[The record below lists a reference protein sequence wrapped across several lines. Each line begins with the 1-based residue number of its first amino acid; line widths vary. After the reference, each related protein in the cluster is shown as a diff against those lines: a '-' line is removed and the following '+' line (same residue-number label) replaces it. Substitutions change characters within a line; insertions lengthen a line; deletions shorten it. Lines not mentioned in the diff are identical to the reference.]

1 MEDEKVQQLGHY
13 RASKLLGHGG
23 FADVYLGE
31 HIYLHTQV
39 AIKVLHTHLGQED
52 IEHFRN
58 EALVIAHL
66 VHPHIIRVLDFGVE
80 NFVPFLVMDYAPNGT
95 LRERMPRGKKVAPVV
110 FLPYVQ
116 QVAQALQ
123 YGHDRKLIHRDVK
136 PENMLL
142 DADEQ
147 VRLSDFGIAVTAQ
160 SSVSQQTDSAVIG
173 TISYMAPEQLQGK
186 PRPAS
191 DQYALA
197 VVVYEWLTG
206 ERPFKGSAMEIVT
219 QQLSAPPP
227 PIDERAL
234 AIPTAVTQVLWRG
247 LAKNPHDRF
256 ARVQDFAD
264 ALERAFQQPQQ
275 AVDEGR
281 SAGASSFGGQSQR
294 VVYHEAEPAVALS
307 TPSFPQFAQGLGEKI
322 APRRQER
329 VVRRTGGCTRTLL
342 IFFVLVPLLLCGLGF
357 SGYTYLQNRNP
368 PAQATALANNF
379 VDALA
384 HQNYDGAYTDLGSS
398 ITFGTSH
405 DAFVQQADQEDQ
417 CYGQISG
424 YKEIGTS
431 TPNGTQTDDYSVTR
445 PKLPQ
450 PYHLHVTVS
459 KDFWGSW
466 SITDYNSDAGLNEAA
481 CS

>member
-1 MEDEKVQQLGHY
+1 MEYEKVQQLGHY
-13 RASKLLGHGG
+13 RVIRLLGHGG

-31 HIYLHTQV
+31 HVYLHTQV

-52 IEHFRN
+52 IESFRN

-95 LRERMPRGKKVAPVV
+95 LRQRAPKGARLTPVV

-160 SSVSQQTDSAVIG
+160 STVSQQTDSAVIG

-186 PRPAS
+186 PKPAS

-234 AIPTAVTQVLWRG
+234 ALPPAVTQVLWRA

-264 ALERAFQQPQQ
+264 ALERAFRMPQPVVTQGAPAAALPFLHQSGPRPHKAGVQPMMTPLPQQ
-275 AVDEGR
+275 VQDRGR
-281 SAGASSFGGQSQR
+281 P
-294 VVYHEAEPAVALS
+294 HAE
-307 TPSFPQFAQGLGEKI
+307 EK
-322 APRRQER
+322 
-329 VVRRTGGCTRTLL
+329 VVRRAAGCTRTLL

-368 PAQATALANNF
+368 PGQATALAHNF
-379 VDALA
+379 VDNLA
-384 HQNYDGAYTDLGSS
+384 HQNYDGAYADLGSS
-398 ITFGTSH
+398 ITMGTSH
-405 DAFVQQADQEDQ
+405 DAFVQQADQEDR

-424 YKEIGTS
+424 YKAVGTAS
-431 TPNGTQTDDYSVTR
+431 PSGTQTDDYTITR

-459 KDFWGSW
+459 KDVFGNW
-466 SITDYNSDAGLNEAA
+466 SITDYNSDAGLNQAA
-481 CS
+481 CGTG

>member
-13 RASKLLGHGG
+13 RVIKLLGHGG

-52 IEHFRN
+52 VEHFRN

-80 NFVPFLVMDYAPNGT
+80 NSVPFLVMDYAPNGT
-95 LRERMPRGKKVAPVV
+95 LRQRAPKGVRLAPVV

-186 PRPAS
+186 PKPAS

-234 AIPTAVTQVLWRG
+234 AIPSAVTQVLWRA

-264 ALERAFQQPQQ
+264 ALERAFRMPPREEVQP
-275 AVDEGR
+275 VSEVPFLRR
-281 SAGASSFGGQSQR
+281 SVPPVNEAIMTPMPRQGQR
-294 VVYHEAEPAVALS
+294 VQHAE
-307 TPSFPQFAQGLGEKI
+307 EK
-322 APRRQER
+322 
-329 VVRRTGGCTRTLL
+329 VVRGAAGCTRTLL
-342 IFFVLVPLLLCGLGF
+342 ILFVLVPLLLCGLGF

-368 PAQATALANNF
+368 PTQATVLAHNF
-379 VDALA
+379 MDDLA
-384 HQNYDGAYTDLGSS
+384 HQNYDGAYADLGNS
-398 ITFGTSH
+398 ITAGTSH

-424 YKEIGTS
+424 YKVAGVS
-431 TPNGTQTDDYSVTR
+431 NPNGMQTDDYTVTR

-459 KDFWGSW
+459 KDIFGNW
-466 SITDYNSDAGLNEAA
+466 SITDYNSDAGLNQAA
-481 CS
+481 CG